1 MKTIMEIGKAAK
13 MAAYKLAT
21 ATTEQKNQALLNMA
35 EELEVNYDD
44 IMEAN
49 TLDMANAMGN
59 NKPQAFLDR
68 LMLTEERIKGM
79 AAGLR
84 ALVDLPDPIGTVDRT
99 WTAAQEI
106 EVQKVRVPM
115 GVIGIIYEA
124 RPNVTADGAGIC
136 LKTGNAV
143 ILRGGSDAINSN
155 LIIGRLLAKGIQD
168 AGLPAESV
176 QVVED
181 TSRETANKMMS
192 LNEYINLLIPRGGKG
207 LIQSVINT
215 ATVPV
220 IETGAGNCH
229 VFVDETANLKKAVDI
244 IINAKT
250 QRPAVCNA
258 IESLLVAEG
267 KAHRALPVIA
277 ESLRKAKVEIRGCE
291 KTVEILKENR
301 FDVTPATEEDYYTEY
316 GSLILSCKV
325 VKDVYEAVDH
335 INEHGTH
342 HSDCIITEDE
352 TNAKVFQMGVDSAA
366 VYVNAS
372 TRFTDGEQFGFG
384 AEIGISTQ
392 KLHAR
397 GPMGLEEMTSY
408 KYLVCGDGQIRK

>member
-1 MKTIMEIGKAAK
+1 MKTINEIGKAAR
-13 MAAYKLAT
+13 AASYKLAA
-21 ATTEQKNQALLNMA
+21 ATTEQKNRALLNMA
-35 EELEVNYDD
+35 EQLETYFDD

-49 TLDMANAMGN
+49 TLDMANAMAN
-59 NKPQAFLDR
+59 NKPKAFLDR
-68 LMLTEERIKGM
+68 LMLTEERISDM

-84 ALVDLPDPIGTVDRT
+84 ALVDLPDPIGKIDRT
-99 WTAAQEI
+99 WTAAQDI
-106 EVQKVRVPM
+106 EVSKVRVPM

-155 LIIGRLLAKGIQD
+155 LIIGRLLAKGIED
-168 AGLPAESV
+168 AGLPKDSV
-176 QVVED
+176 QVLED
-181 TSRETANKMMS
+181 TSRETANKMMT

-207 LIQSVINT
+207 LIQSVIKNS
-215 ATVPV
+215 TVPV

-258 IESLLVAEG
+258 VESLLIAE
-267 KAHRALPVIA
+267 KNAEKSLLVIA
-277 ESLRKAKVEIRGCE
+277 EALRKAEVEIRGCE
-291 KTVEILKENR
+291 KSVEILTANR
-301 FDVTPATEEDYYTEY
+301 FAAVPATEEDYYTEY
-316 GSLILSCKV
+316 GGLIISCKI
-325 VKDVYEAVDH
+325 VKDVYEAIDH

-342 HSDCIITEDE
+342 HSDCIVTEDE
-352 TNAKVFQMGVDSAA
+352 ANAAAFQTGVDSAA

-408 KYLVCGDGQIRK
+408 KYLIKGDGQIRK

>member
-1 MKTIMEIGKAAK
+1 MKTINEIGLAAQQ
-13 MAAYKLAT
+13 ASYKLAM
-21 ATTEQKNQALLNMA
+21 ATTKQKNQALLNMA
-35 EELEVNYDD
+35 EALEKYYDD

-49 TLDMANAMGN
+49 TLDMANAMAKD
-59 NKPQAFLDR
+59 KPKAFLDR
-68 LMLTEERIKGM
+68 LMLTENRIKGM
-79 AAGLR
+79 AKGLR
-84 ALVDLPDPIGTVDRT
+84 DLVELPDPIGIVDNK
-99 WTAAQEI
+99 WTAAQGIEI
-106 EVQKVRVPM
+106 TKIRVPL
-115 GVIGIIYEA
+115 GVVGIIYEA

-155 LIIGRLLAKGIQD
+155 LILGRILSKGVAD

-181 TSRETANKMMS
+181 TSRETANKMMT

-207 LIQSVINT
+207 LIQSVIQN

-258 IESLLVAEG
+258 IESLLIAE
-267 KAHRALPVIA
+267 KNCEHALTVIA
-277 ESLRKAKVEIRGCE
+277 ESLRKAEVEIRGCE
-291 KTVEILKENR
+291 KTVKILRDNKFKVVE
-301 FDVTPATEEDYYTEY
+301 ATEEDYYTEY
-316 GSLILSCKV
+316 GALIISCKV
-325 VKDVYEAVDH
+325 VKDTAEAIEH
-335 INEHGTH
+335 INKYGTH
-342 HSDCIITEDE
+342 HSDCIITEDKD
-352 TNAKVFQMGVDSAA
+352 NALMFQKGVDSAA

-397 GPMGLEEMTSY
+397 GPMGLNEMTGY
-408 KYLVCGDGQIRK
+408 KYLVNGEGQIRK

>member
-1 MKTIMEIGKAAK
+1 MKTILEIGQAARE
-13 MAAYKLAT
+13 AAYQLA
-21 ATTEQKNQALLNMA
+21 AAPTEQKNRALLNMA
-35 EELEVNYDD
+35 EQLEKNYDD

-49 TLDMANAMGN
+49 TLDMANAMAKD
-59 NKPQAFLDR
+59 KPKAFLDR
-68 LMLTEERIKGM
+68 LMLTENRIQGM
-79 AAGLR
+79 AKGLR
-84 ALVDLPDPIGTVDRT
+84 DLVELPDPVGTVDAH
-99 WTAAQEI
+99 WKGAQDI
-106 EVQKVRVPM
+106 DITKIRVPL

-155 LIIGRLLAKGIQD
+155 LILGRLLAKGI
-168 AGLPAESV
+168 AEAELPPSSV

-181 TSRETANKMMS
+181 TSRDTANKMMT
-192 LNEYINLLIPRGGKG
+192 LNRYIDLLIPRGGKG
-207 LIQSVINT
+207 LIQSVVQN

-229 VFVDETANLKKAVDI
+229 IFVDETADLKKAVDI
-244 IINAKT
+244 IINAKV

-258 IESLLVAEG
+258 VESLLVAEG
-267 KAHRALPVIA
+267 IAEKALPVIA
-277 ESLRKAKVEIRGCE
+277 EALRKEKVEIRGCAR
-291 KTVEILKENR
+291 TVEILRQMN
-301 FDVTPATEEDYYTEY
+301 FPVTEATEEDYDTEY
-316 GSLILSCKV
+316 SALIISCKV
-325 VKDVYEAVDH
+325 VKDVKEAVAH
-335 INEHGTH
+335 INLHGTH
-342 HSDCIITEDE
+342 HSDCIITQTRYHAEY
-352 TNAKVFQMGVDSAA
+352 FQVAVDSAA

-397 GPMGLEEMTSY
+397 GPMGLNEMTGY
-408 KYLVCGDGQIRK
+408 KYLVNGNGQIRK

>member
-1 MKTIMEIGKAAK
+1 MKTIVEIGKAAK
-13 MAAYKLAT
+13 AASYKLAT

-35 EELEVNYDD
+35 EELEKNFDD

-49 TLDMANAMGN
+49 TLDMANAMAN
-59 NKPQAFLDR
+59 DKPKSFLDR
-68 LMLTEERIKGM
+68 LMLTEQRIDDM

-84 ALVDLPDPIGTVDRT
+84 ALVDLPDPVGKVQRT
-99 WTAAQEI
+99 WTAAQGIEI
-106 EVQKVRVPM
+106 SRVSVPM

-136 LKTGNAV
+136 VKTGNAV

-155 LIIGRLLAKGIQD
+155 LIIGRVLAKGAER
-168 AGLPAESV
+168 AGLPAECV

-181 TSRETANKMMS
+181 TGRETANKMMT
-192 LNEYINLLIPRGGKG
+192 LNEYISLLIPRGGKG
-207 LIQSVINT
+207 LIKSVIQN

-244 IINAKT
+244 IMNGKI
-250 QRPAVCNA
+250 QRPAVCNSV
-258 IESLLVAEG
+258 ESLLVASSIAE
-267 KAHRALPVIA
+267 RALPVIA
-277 ESLRKAKVEIRGCE
+277 EDLRKAEAEIRGCE
-291 KTVEILKENR
+291 KTVDILSKNG
-301 FDVTPATEEDYYTEY
+301 FAVQAATEEDFYTEY
-316 GSLILSCKV
+316 NSLIISVKV
-325 VKDVYEAVDH
+325 VADVNEAVEH

-342 HSDCIITEDE
+342 HSDCIITENKE
-352 TNAKVFQMGVDSAA
+352 NAAIFQRGVDSAA

-408 KYLVCGDGQIRK
+408 KYLVTGDGQVRE

>member
-1 MKTIMEIGKAAK
+1 MKTINEIGKAAK
-13 MAAYKLAT
+13 AASYKLAA

-35 EELEVNYDD
+35 EELEVNFDF

-84 ALVDLPDPIGTVDRT
+84 ALVELPDPIGKTERT
-99 WTAAQEI
+99 WKAAQEI
-106 EVQKVRVPM
+106 EITKVRVPM

-155 LIIGRLLAKGIQD
+155 LIIGRLLAKGIAD
-168 AGLPAESV
+168 AGLPAECV
-176 QVVED
+176 QVLED

-207 LIQSVINT
+207 LIQSVIKN

-229 VFVDETANLKKAVDI
+229 IFVDETANLKKAVDI

-258 IESLLVAEG
+258 VESLLVAE
-267 KAHRALPVIA
+267 KNAHRSLPVIA

-291 KTVEILKENR
+291 KTVEILRENR
-301 FDVTPATEEDYYTEY
+301 FDVTAATEEDYSAEY
-316 GSLILSCKV
+316 GGLVLSCKV
-325 VKDVYEAVDH
+325 VKDVYEAIEH
-335 INEHGTH
+335 INQYGTH
-342 HSDCIITEDE
+342 HSDCIMSEDE
-352 TNAKVFQMGVDSAA
+352 ASIKAFQTGVDSAA

-408 KYLVCGDGQIRK
+408 KYLVCGNGQVRK

>member
-1 MKTIMEIGKAAK
+1 MKTIIEIGKAAK
-13 MAAYKLAT
+13 AASYKLAA

-35 EELEVNYDD
+35 EELEKNFDD

-49 TLDMANAMGN
+49 TLDMANAMAN
-59 NKPQAFLDR
+59 DKPKAFLDR
-68 LMLTEERIKGM
+68 LMLTEQRIDDM

-84 ALVDLPDPIGTVDRT
+84 ALVDLPDPVGNVQRT
-99 WTAAQEI
+99 WTATQGIEI
-106 EVQKVRVPM
+106 SKVSVPM

-155 LIIGRLLAKGIQD
+155 LIIGRVLAKGAAR
-168 AGLPAESV
+168 AGLPEESV
-176 QVVED
+176 QVVAD
-181 TSRETANKMMS
+181 TGRETANKMMT
-192 LNEYINLLIPRGGKG
+192 LNEYISLLIPRGGKG
-207 LIQSVINT
+207 LIQSVLQN

-244 IINAKT
+244 IMNGKI
-250 QRPAVCNA
+250 QRPAVCNSV
-258 IESLLVAEG
+258 ESLLVAESI
-267 KAHRALPVIA
+267 AERALPVIA
-277 ESLRKAKVEIRGCE
+277 EDLSKAKVEIRGCE
-291 KTVEILKENR
+291 KAVAILSGNG
-301 FDVTPATEEDYYTEY
+301 FAVQPATEEDFYTEY
-316 GSLILSCKV
+316 NSLIISIKV
-325 VKDVYEAVDH
+325 VADVNEAVEH

-342 HSDCIITEDE
+342 HSDCIVTENKE
-352 TNAKVFQMGVDSAA
+352 NAAIFQRGVDSAA

-408 KYLVCGDGQIRK
+408 KYLVTGNGQVRN

>member
-1 MKTIMEIGKAAK
+1 MKTIIEIGRAAKAAS
-13 MAAYKLAT
+13 YKLAV

-35 EELEVNYDD
+35 EELEKNFDD

-49 TLDMANAMGN
+49 TQDMANAMAN
-59 NKPQAFLDR
+59 DKPKPFLDR
-68 LMLTEERIKGM
+68 LMLTEKRISDM

-84 ALVDLPDPIGTVDRT
+84 ALVDLPDPVGKVQRT
-99 WTAAQEI
+99 WTGAQGIEI
-106 EVQKVRVPM
+106 SRVSVPM

-143 ILRGGSDAINSN
+143 ILRGGSDAVNSN
-155 LIIGRLLAKGIQD
+155 LIIGRVLAKGAAQ
-168 AGLPAESV
+168 AGLPEESV
-176 QVVED
+176 QVVAD
-181 TSRETANKMMS
+181 TGRETANQMMT
-192 LNEYINLLIPRGGKG
+192 LNEYIDLLIPRGGKG
-207 LIQSVINT
+207 LIQSVLKN

-229 VFVDETANLKKAVDI
+229 VFVDESANLKKAVDI
-244 IINAKT
+244 IINAKV
-250 QRPAVCNA
+250 QRPSVCNSV
-258 IESLLVAEG
+258 ESLLVAESI
-267 KAHRALPVIA
+267 AERALPVIA
-277 ESLRKAKVEIRGCE
+277 ESLRKAEVEIRGCE
-291 KTVEILKENR
+291 KTVAILSADGFAVK
-301 FDVTPATEEDYYTEY
+301 PATEEDFYTEY
-316 GSLILSCKV
+316 NSLIISCKV
-325 VKDVYEAVDH
+325 VADVNEAVEH

-342 HSDCIITEDE
+342 HSDCIVTENKE
-352 TNAKVFQMGVDSAA
+352 NAASFQRGVDSAA

-397 GPMGLEEMTSY
+397 GPMALEEMTSY
-408 KYLVCGDGQIRK
+408 KYLVTGDGQARE